1 MKLKF
6 INVIAAIALA
16 GCETDKSALVG
27 IYSNGMGEF
36 SASSVFL
43 SSSGYGIFM
52 AGVGGV
58 PGSWDVLDA
67 GGNCYVHMHWAD
79 GTSSE
84 LREGDALF
92 ALDKKMKTLE
102 FVGIGDDLE
111 SALAK
116 AKALPVGRPFNRE
129 KNYHYVTNV
138 IPPEYEKM
146 LADFPANLEK
156 MKRRAENRKRKK
168 EEEAARA
175 RQEQPIYEACLAEI
189 KADPS
194 KILTIPFAFYQEG
207 EEPKF
212 LKGRAKRTPEVRAV
226 MDALGDKTVK
236 FSEEDLMSFLNRY
249 EWESYF
255 YVIAPVF
262 VRDELTAESRRK
274 LHPRMRDY
282 AERLDGERAG
292 AFYEHKNT
300 PIDLVRDAYEWK
312 GTGWF
317 KDALNR
323 RLKNEKASTTS
334 NDEKQN
340 TQQGA
345 SHE

>member
-6 INVIAAIALA
+6 LQVIAAIAVA

-58 PGSWDVLDA
+58 PGSWDVLHA
-67 GGNCYVHMHWAD
+67 EGKCYVHMHWAD

-92 ALDKKMKTLE
+92 ALNKKLKTLE
-102 FVGIGDDLE
+102 FVGIGDNLE

-116 AKALPVGRPFNRE
+116 ANALPVDRPFNRE
-129 KNYHYVTNV
+129 KNYHYVTNA

-146 LADFPANLEK
+146 LADFPANLER
-156 MKRRAENRKRKK
+156 MKQRAENRKRQK

-175 RQEQPIYEACLAEI
+175 RIEQPIYEACLAEI
-189 KADPS
+189 KADPH
-194 KILTIPFAFYQEG
+194 KILTIPFVFYQEG

-212 LKGRAKRTPEVRAV
+212 LKGRAKRTPEVRAI
-226 MDALGDKTVK
+226 MDALGNKAVK
-236 FSEEDLMSFLNRY
+236 FSEEDLMAFLNRF

-282 AERLDGERAG
+282 AERLNGETAG
-292 AFYEHKNT
+292 AFYEHPNT
-300 PIDLVRDAYEWK
+300 PIDLVRDAYDWK
-312 GTGWF
+312 GSGWF
-317 KDALNR
+317 RRALDR
-323 RLKNEKASTTS
+323 RLNNEKESTTS
-334 NDEKQN
+334 KGEKQN
-340 TQQGA
+340 SQQGA